1 MKRRS
6 RLLLNRER
14 LHCSACGRRLSAPGL
29 FTRRVALP
37 ATSGRKSSVTEDARF
52 SSLRD
57 DIIKMLAGALETEKR
72 HASEMERRDQQH
84 IAEAERRDELH
95 VQELHR
101 RDDLHAHELEMI
113 RDALETRDLVG
124 QAKGVIM
131 AALSCSPDEAFH
143 LLRQQSQHENRKL
156 VEVAAD
162 IAGRASSRVDGPY
175 RPPGET

>member
-1 MKRRS
+1 
-6 RLLLNRER
+6 
-14 LHCSACGRRLSAPGL
+14 
-29 FTRRVALP
+29 
-37 ATSGRKSSVTEDARF
+37 VTEDARF

-113 RDALETRDLVG
+113 RDALETRDIVG

-131 AALSCSPDEAFH
+131 AALSCSPDEAFQ